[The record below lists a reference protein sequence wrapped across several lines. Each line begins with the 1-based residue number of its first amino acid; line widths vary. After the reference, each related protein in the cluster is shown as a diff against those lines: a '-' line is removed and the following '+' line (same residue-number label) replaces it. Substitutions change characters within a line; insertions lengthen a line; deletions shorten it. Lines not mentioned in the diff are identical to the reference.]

1 MKPFYAWNTPCS
13 HPVPLDSKTSA
24 KCARIRKRWRRGRFP
39 IALIGE
45 KADLA
50 YAYDYL
56 GAGADTLNEV
66 IAGRHSFAETLK
78 KAELEVKKNP
88 PKDKSLQVLAF
99 EEVARKMELKQ
110 QYEQLRNM
118 IVYELGLPGGFWTD
132 FEQTLYRLEQ
142 EHERDME
149 LAEYLRQ
156 EAEWQRRIKI
166 DRMQEVALEVV
177 VVLVMLAYLAALIWS
192 VMLHRGNRLDVWLPS
207 P

>member
-1 MKPFYAWNTPCS
+1 MVSGAISGVRK
-13 HPVPLDSKTSA
+13 L
-24 KCARIRKRWRRGRFP
+24 CALVKEAQAAGK
-39 IALIGE
+39 E
-45 KADLA
+45 VADLTSQVTHHVGKV
-50 YAYDYL
+50 L
-56 GAGADTLNEV
+56 EHTQE
-66 IAGRHSFAETLK
+66 LK

-118 IVYELGLPGGFWTD
+118 IVYELGLPGGFWAD